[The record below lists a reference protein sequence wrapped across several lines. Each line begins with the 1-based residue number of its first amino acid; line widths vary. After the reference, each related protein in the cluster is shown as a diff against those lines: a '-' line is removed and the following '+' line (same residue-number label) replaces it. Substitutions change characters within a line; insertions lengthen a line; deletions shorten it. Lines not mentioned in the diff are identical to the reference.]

1 MRYVYNDLKS
11 FNKKILVKV
20 NGNYAP
26 VIGRICM
33 YHTIVDLT
41 NINATT
47 GDEVVLDINPSTSQR
62 KLNVSMFNVIL
73 YV

>member
-1 MRYVYNDLKS
+1 MVYNDLKS

-26 VIGRICM
+26 VGVFT

-47 GDEVVLDINPSTSQR
+47 GDEVVLDINPIYIEIKR
-62 KLNVSMFNVIL
+62 EGI
-73 YV
+73 